1 MLTKKIEIVGQNPGF
16 RGGCCGGTKTDIKI
30 DRNFPNEL
38 LQGRMTTYEWT
49 TFCES
54 VDKALIRVNNVE
66 LKIWDKIECVAK
78 FLFVVG
84 VIVSITTYFRDES
97 PTVPIIGLVVVPA
110 FYLVVRYAMVY
121 LAWRTAA
128 ENISRECKK
137 ESRNRSTVNF
147 HLREER
153 HYASW
158 KEKSVTYYIECI
170 AHDQD
175 QSVSNEGTPGIME
188 QGMAGP
194 VLTAV
199 VATPVMEVDPIDVT
213 VGSDGAKANSS
224 KASKVERTKSDRIQ
238 DLNRMVA
245 MLTEEEYNRALDM
258 IENDSSNFVIP
269 IPVDQMEELERQR
282 ATLSA
287 GEYATR
293 RKNILNNM

>member
-49 TFCES
+49 TFCEQ

-78 FLFVVG
+78 FLLGVG
-84 VIVSITTYFRDES
+84 VIVSVAAYFSSGES
-97 PTVPIIGLVVVPA
+97 PTVPMIGLVAVPA
-110 FYLVVRYAMVY
+110 IYLVVRYVTVY
-121 LAWRTAA
+121 LAWKTAA
-128 ENISRECKK
+128 ENISRECKT
-137 ESRNRSTVNF
+137 ESRKRSTVNF

-158 KEKSVTYYIECI
+158 KERSVTYYIECI
-170 AHDQD
+170 AHDQSASD
-175 QSVSNEGTPGIME
+175 EGTPGIME

-199 VATPVMEVDPIDVT
+199 VATPVVEVNPIDVT
-213 VGSDGAKANSS
+213 VGSDSAKMNSS
-224 KASKVERTKSDRIQ
+224 KSSQVERTKSDRMQ

-258 IENDSSNFVIP
+258 IENDRSNFAIP

-282 ATLSA
+282 ATLSV

-293 RKNILNNM
+293 KRNILNNM